1 MIEIRVTGSTAEEI
15 RESMVELNKVVSMGE
30 FEPKTVVEPKKEEA
44 PKEVKAEPKTSKK
57 AQKETK
63 KPIEESEP
71 QQAEEPQPQQVE
83 EPQPQPQQVEEPQ
96 QQKEETQAEPEATCT
111 LVQVR
116 EKAVELQRAGKKD
129 FVKQVLNAYGAN
141 KLSEVK
147 ESDYAKVMN
156 CFETGEINDEEVPF

>member
-44 PKEVKAEPKTSKK
+44 PKEVKAEPKTPKK

-71 QQAEEPQPQQVE
+71 QQAE

-96 QQKEETQAEPEATCT
+96 QQKEETQAEPEATYT

>member
-44 PKEVKAEPKTSKK
+44 PKEVKAEPKTLKK

-83 EPQPQPQQVEEPQ
+83 EPQ
-96 QQKEETQAEPEATCT
+96 QQKEETQAEPKATYT